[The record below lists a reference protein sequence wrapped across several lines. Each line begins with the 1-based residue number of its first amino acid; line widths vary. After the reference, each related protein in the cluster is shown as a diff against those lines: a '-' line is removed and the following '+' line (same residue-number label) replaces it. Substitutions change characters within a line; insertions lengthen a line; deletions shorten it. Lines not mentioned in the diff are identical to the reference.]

1 MTSALEKRGV
11 GRSKRRQTRES
22 TSSQLPF
29 AEAVTELLGER
40 GWTQRELARATDVDP
55 AHICRLLGSTVTSV
69 SPALLRRVADAFEL
83 APDFFLEYREWRVL
97 QAVRSDP
104 SLRERLYRYV
114 AGA

>member
-1 MTSALEKRGV
+1 VTSALEKPGAAPP
-11 GRSKRRQTRES
+11 KRRQARAS

-40 GWTQRELARATDVDP
+40 GWTQRDLARATGVDP

-83 APDFFLEYREWRVL
+83 APDFFLEYRE
-97 QAVRSDP
+97 
-104 SLRERLYRYV
+104 
-114 AGA
+114 